1 MSWGIVELFAG
12 LGNVARAFEATG
24 SFETMLLTDVD
35 DKARAT
41 VLENEPDASYRLG
54 DVGGLRLHHLREAA
68 EGREIAGILG
78 CPPCQG
84 FSAAGRRDAHDERNG
99 LLADY
104 FRLVLQAEPAF
115 FVAENVPA
123 VYQSELLARI
133 LRIVDR
139 RYAVWRGVV
148 NAALFGV
155 PQTRQRA
162 ILIGYRRDLGVIPGP
177 PSTTHL
183 GRRRVFNY
191 KTASKTKP
199 SPTTLAALLG
209 DYPKPWPS
217 APLSFEAVPPSW
229 KESQALVTVGDAI
242 GDLPRPGDPGPPGRA
257 SSYGRCLR
265 ASGQGEVANHEAWHH
280 DAELIERVA
289 SIPEGGAA
297 PPPANGKRYYSG
309 AYARL
314 HRAGLA
320 RTITTNFHNAG
331 SGRFLHPTQH
341 RTLTVREAA
350 RLQGIADRFVFI
362 GDRSVQERLVGNS
375 FPPPM
380 AAAIARRV
388 IEDLTAAG
396 Y

>member
-1 MSWGIVELFAG
+1 LSWGIVELFAG
-12 LGNVARAFEATG
+12 LGNVARSFEATG
-24 SFETMLLTDVD
+24 AFETVLLSDLD
-35 DKARAT
+35 AKARDT
-41 VLENEPDASYRLG
+41 VIANEPDAVYRLG
-54 DVGGLRLHHLREAA
+54 DVRGLHVRHLREAA
-68 EGREIAGILG
+68 KGREITGILG

-84 FSAAGRRDAHDERNG
+84 FSAAGRRDAQDDRNG

-104 FRLVLQAEPAF
+104 FRLVLQAQPAF

-123 VYQSELLARI
+123 VYQSELLARA
-133 LRIVDR
+133 LSIVER
-139 RYAVWRGVV
+139 RYVVWRGVV
-148 NAALFGV
+148 NAALFGL

-177 PSTTHL
+177 PATTHL
-183 GRRRVFNY
+183 GRRPVFNY
-191 KTASKTKP
+191 RTRSETSP
-199 SPTTLAALLG
+199 SPASVAALLG
-209 DYPKPWPS
+209 EYPKPWPS
-217 APLSFEAVPPSW
+217 GPLSFEAVPPSW
-229 KESQALVTVGDAI
+229 KERRGLVTVGEAI
-242 GDLPRPGDPGPPGRA
+242 GDLPMPGKGGPLGRA
-257 SSYGRCLR
+257 SAYSGALR
-265 ASGQGEVANHEAWHH
+265 RGARTDIANHEAWRH
-280 DAELIERVA
+280 DPELIERVA
-289 SIPEGGAA
+289 SVPEGGVMLR
-297 PPPANGKRYYSG
+297 PANGKRYYSG

-362 GDRSVQERLVGNS
+362 GDRSDQERLVGNS

-388 IEDLTAAG
+388 IEDLTTAG